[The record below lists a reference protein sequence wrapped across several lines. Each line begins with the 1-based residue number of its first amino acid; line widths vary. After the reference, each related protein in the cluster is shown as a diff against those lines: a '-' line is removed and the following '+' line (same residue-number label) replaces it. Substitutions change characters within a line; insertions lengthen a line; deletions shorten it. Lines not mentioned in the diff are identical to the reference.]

1 MHIGSETTAPERSSR
16 VATDVV
22 ANFVGTA
29 IALITLILPLFVIA
43 HYAPES
49 PPPPSP
55 TRMSN

>member
-1 MHIGSETTAPERSSR
+1 MHIGSETTAPERPR
-16 VATDVV
+16 PATNIV

-29 IALITLILPLFVIA
+29 IALITLVLPLLVIA

-49 PPPPSP
+49 PPPPSS